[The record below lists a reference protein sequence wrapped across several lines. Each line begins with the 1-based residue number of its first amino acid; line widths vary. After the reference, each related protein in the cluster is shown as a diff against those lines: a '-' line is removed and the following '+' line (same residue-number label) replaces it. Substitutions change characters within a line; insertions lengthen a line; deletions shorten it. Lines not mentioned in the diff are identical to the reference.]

1 MSDADGRIALPLFG
15 MPSTHIIK
23 PPAEDYADSVFNEF
37 FSMSLAA
44 RLGLKTAK
52 CGLMRI
58 KGDTYYWTERYD
70 RESVG
75 GEVRRLHQED
85 FCQALGVSGEMKYER
100 EGGPSFASCMKAMQ
114 EMKFS
119 LADRLAFIDRMIF
132 NFLIGNADAHG
143 KNSSIL
149 YRQKGGRGLAPI
161 YDVMSTLVYPSLS
174 GDGAMSIGGAKR
186 FADVRRENFALM
198 AREAGMRP
206 ALALGRLDA
215 IASRMLHH
223 AESLAQELATE
234 WPSDVYEKIIS
245 VISSQLK
252 QIAD

>member
-1 MSDADGRIALPLFG
+1 
-15 MPSTHIIK
+15 
-23 PPAEDYADSVFNEF
+23 
-37 FSMSLAA
+37 
-44 RLGLKTAK
+44 
-52 CGLMRI
+52 
-58 KGDTYYWTERYD
+58 
-70 RESVG
+70 
-75 GEVRRLHQED
+75 
-85 FCQALGVSGEMKYER
+85 
-100 EGGPSFASCMKAMQ
+100 MKAMQ

-119 LADRLAFIDRMIF
+119 LADRLAFIDWMIF

-215 IASRMLHH
+215 IASRMLHY